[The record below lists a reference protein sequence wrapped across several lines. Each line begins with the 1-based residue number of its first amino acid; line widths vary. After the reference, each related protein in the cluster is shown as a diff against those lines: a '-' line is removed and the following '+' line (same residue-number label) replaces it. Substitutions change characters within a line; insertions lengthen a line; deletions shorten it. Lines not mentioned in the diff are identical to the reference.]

1 MSSRKGS
8 AKAKRIAE
16 FKAGLGGMNDLFSR
30 ETERAASASLEKDRA
45 LRERACESKN
55 RYASEKEA
63 REAIRACAE
72 HGTLGLRCYRCSYC
86 NGCHLTSKSPRSM

>member
-1 MSSRKGS
+1 MTSRKGS

-16 FKAGLGGMNDLFSR
+16 FKSQLGGMDDLFAR
-30 ETERAASASLEKDRA
+30 ETERAAAKSIEKDRA
-45 LRERACESKN
+45 LREKACESKN

-86 NGCHLTSKSPRSM
+86 EGWHLTSKKSQS